1 MINTDRLVQT
11 FINMV
16 RVDSESGN
24 EQQFAEYMMQLS
36 RKLGATTWKD
46 SYGNVYIEIEGR
58 GEPIMFNTHMD
69 TVSPGVGIKPSVK
82 NGYVVSDGTTILG
95 ADSKAGIAG
104 MIEVI
109 TLLKERSLPHRPL
122 LITLTCNEESGIPT
136 AQHVKSK
143 IKTCIVPDRGTPVG
157 EIIIEAPYAQVY
169 EVNITGKAAYATT
182 NFNKGRHAI
191 LAAADMIKNLPIGD
205 IDRETTANV
214 GIISGGIMTSMVPDH
229 CRFKGSCYSFSKKS
243 FDAFFKKLQKVIKEV
258 DKKYK
263 TSSKISMLE
272 YFGGFAI
279 EKNDPLVQTVD
290 QAMRKSGIKPVYK
303 VYNAVTNAN
312 LLNQVGI
319 KSVLLS
325 TGVENQHTVEER
337 ISITSLNQVSEIL
350 LKTISI

>member
-1 MINTDRLVQT
+1 MTNTDRLVQT
-11 FINMV
+11 FMNMV

-24 EQQFAEYMMQLS
+24 ELKFAEYMMQLF
-36 RKLGATTWKD
+36 RKLGAKTWKD

-95 ADSKAGIAG
+95 ADSKAGIAA

-109 TLLKERSLPHRPL
+109 TILKEQNLPHRPL

-157 EIIIEAPYAQVY
+157 EIITEAPYAQVY

-182 NFNKGRHAI
+182 NFKKGRHAI
-191 LAAADMIKNLPIGD
+191 LAAVDMIKKLPIGD
-205 IDRETTANV
+205 IDKQTTSNV

-229 CRFKGSCYSFSKKS
+229 CRFKGSCYSFNKKS
-243 FDAFFKKLQKVIKEV
+243 FDAYFKKLQKVIKEV

-279 EKNDPLVQTVD
+279 EKHDPLVKEVD
-290 QAMRKSGIKPVYK
+290 QAMRKSGIKPLYK
-303 VYNAVTNAN
+303 VYKAVTNAN

-350 LKTISI
+350 LNTISI